1 MEDHLV
7 HWANAW
13 IWGGFICFVIIALS
27 IDTFFISEKRSPS
40 KSATAAIIWSLI
52 WISCALIFNVLLYI
66 YLTWQTT
73 DDFAKEVSLNF
84 LTGYLIE
91 KTLSMDN
98 LFAFHLIFTQLKIP
112 LKYQHR
118 VFSIGI
124 WSAIIMRLVLILFGM
139 MLVNRF
145 HWTLYL
151 MGLFL
156 LWTGLKVF
164 FDKEKEP
171 SLNQSILFK
180 GLKKLIRLTPKF
192 HGQRFFVRIDQYIYA
207 TPLFAALVFIEM
219 SDLIFA
225 FDSIPAIFSITTDP
239 FIVWSSNIFAILGLR
254 ALYFLIANMVERFH
268 LLKYGIA
275 FILIFIGIKMLIVPF
290 YKIPVGVSLS
300 FVIGILISFIWL
312 SVRRI
317 KLKGNKK

>member
-1 MEDHLV
+1 
-7 HWANAW
+7 
-13 IWGGFICFVIIALS
+13 
-27 IDTFFISEKRSPS
+27 
-40 KSATAAIIWSLI
+40 
-52 WISCALIFNVLLYI
+52 
-66 YLTWQTT
+66 
-73 DDFAKEVSLNF
+73 
-84 LTGYLIE
+84 
-91 KTLSMDN
+91 
-98 LFAFHLIFTQLKIP
+98 
-112 LKYQHR
+112 
-118 VFSIGI
+118 
-124 WSAIIMRLVLILFGM
+124 MRLVLILFGM

-192 HGQRFFVRIDQYIYA
+192 HGQRFFVRLDQYIYA

-300 FVIGILISFIWL
+300 FVIGILISFMWL